1 MGESSSAAKRTVFL
15 VGAGLVEAES
25 TESVVLIEEAFL
37 VAAFGR
43 ATFLRTLRSRSY

>member
-1 MGESSSAAKRTVFL
+1 MGESSSSANRTFFL
-15 VGAGLVEAES
+15 VDTGCDEAELVESA
-25 TESVVLIEEAFL
+25 VLMEEAFL